1 MFSSYV
7 FMTEQE
13 VPKTR
18 KKLMIPFPS
27 TAASRKEKK
36 KKPELTHP
44 VILHP
49 FCFRAFNEGKSMQFS

>member
-7 FMTEQE
+7 FMTEQ

-18 KKLMIPFPS
+18 KKLMIPS
-27 TAASRKEKK
+27 TAASQKEKK

-49 FCFRAFNEGKSMQFS
+49 FCFRAFNEGESMQFS

>member
-1 MFSSYV
+1 
-7 FMTEQE
+7 MTEQE

-18 KKLMIPFPS
+18 KQLMIPS
-27 TAASRKEKK
+27 TAASRKRKKK

-49 FCFRAFNEGKSMQFS
+49 FYFRAFNEGKSMQFS